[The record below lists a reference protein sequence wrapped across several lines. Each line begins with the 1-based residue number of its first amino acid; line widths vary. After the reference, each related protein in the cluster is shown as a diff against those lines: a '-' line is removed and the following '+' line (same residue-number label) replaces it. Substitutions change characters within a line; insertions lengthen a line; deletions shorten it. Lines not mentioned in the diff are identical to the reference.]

1 PLLCRFSSSWTT
13 AAMACNRSAIVQVPP
28 IFPQILGAP
37 RRPPRPRGGG
47 STWGRRLPSVPYS
60 VASSSSQRRRPRR
73 LPLHPLLCSPC
84 PPPPVVLRLHLP
96 RVSSKLSPDP
106 PPRCPPPDKID
117 RLYIE
122 RATGI
127 VAANDAVVPFP
138 ASPLLF
144 GSIRASMN
152 LGATPPRKIKN
163 ARYYQAL
170 QEDMLHKLMSQC
182 HGPSQ

>member
-1 PLLCRFSSSWTT
+1 
-13 AAMACNRSAIVQVPP
+13 MACNRSAIVQVPP

-152 LGATPPRKIKN
+152 LGATPPRKIK
-163 ARYYQAL
+163 
-170 QEDMLHKLMSQC
+170 STTV
-182 HGPSQ
+182 